1 MDPDASIQS
10 QVDIDITFA
19 SFTEQEYETLDTA
32 RSFAAAVGGV
42 GGGGCTPRTSGR
54 TAEDHARSYAFCQ
67 HCQFLQSLVLGS
79 HRLLERMHREFEEEF
94 SFFLGSAH
102 FLHRIDTG
110 LEFNRLAR
118 EALDDVVT
126 CFRVKD
132 MTERQAGGG
141 QAGGG
146 DDFSDGD

>member
-1 MDPDASIQS
+1 MAQWAPEMRAA
-10 QVDIDITFA
+10 FA
-19 SFTEQEYETLDTA
+19 EAGLCAYSED
-32 RSFAAAVGGV
+32 GV
-42 GGGGCTPRTSGR
+42 VS
-54 TAEDHARSYAFCQ
+54 S
-67 HCQFLQSLVLGS
+67 SLGS